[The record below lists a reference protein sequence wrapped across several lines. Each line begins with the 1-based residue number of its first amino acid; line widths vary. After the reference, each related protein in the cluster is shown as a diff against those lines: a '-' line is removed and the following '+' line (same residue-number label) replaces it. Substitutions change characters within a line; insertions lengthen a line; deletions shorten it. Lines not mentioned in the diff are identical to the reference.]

1 MKQNSQ
7 QRKTERVWSENV
19 GGKLILVTSKLRK
32 RKGFKKVETVSCA
45 NASDSS
51 TTDAQGR
58 ELLRTTG
65 R

>member
-32 RKGFKKVETVSCA
+32 RKDFKKVETISCA
-45 NASDSS
+45 NASDGS
-51 TTDAQGR
+51 TADAQGR